1 MTLIYMKL
9 NPKLIALVS
18 YMEGKFSQASV
29 MWVFSGKY
37 MCPTSIL
44 CMGASIF
51 FAPICYI
58 QLLFWEPV
66 LKQDENQPAYTYAIH
81 MPGFMV

>member
-44 CMGASIF
+44 CMDASIF
-51 FAPICYI
+51 FAPI
-58 QLLFWEPV
+58 LLH
-66 LKQDENQPAYTYAIH
+66 AIAV
-81 MPGFMV
+81 PQTCFKTG

>member
-1 MTLIYMKL
+1 MK
-9 NPKLIALVS
+9 
-18 YMEGKFSQASV
+18 GKFSQASV
-29 MWVFSGKY
+29 IWVFSGKY

-44 CMGASIF
+44 CIDASIF

-58 QLLFWEPV
+58 QMLLREPV
-66 LKQDENQPAYTYAIH
+66 LKQDENQPAHTYAIH